1 MNCFFNKLNLRKVI
15 FCSIFIVT
23 AAVIVSC
30 GPEGFSPQP
39 SVSNPPVKVVSIE
52 TIDQGKFIRVK
63 ITADRVFAYNIL
75 NHQEPLALMI
85 EIGGA
90 VFAGVPDRL
99 RVDKGAVTSIN
110 LIDASE
116 RDEKRIEVRLLK
128 AVDYQVSKT
137 GTSLLLDIEK
147 PADLLVGAR
156 SGGEKVVEEVKP
168 ETTFVKKEQ
177 EEYVI
182 GGRDVLEITVYDEPD
197 LNRKIR
203 VSNSGYMSFP
213 LIGDVKVA
221 GFTAAEIEKIIESR
235 LKQGYLVNP
244 QVSINILEYKSS
256 EVYVLGAVNKPG
268 AYPLMG
274 ETNLLEALSRAGGIA
289 TTKEGYLAGKEL
301 FVIREESGS
310 EERVKYIRVNLDKLL
325 GQGDLSLNIPLK
337 NKDTIYIPQLDSIFV
352 FGEVKTPGSY
362 KLLEKEVTVLE
373 AITMAGG
380 LTKYAAP
387 NRVKVIRY
395 EGGVGQTIKVNVK
408 EITKSGDRSKD
419 VVLKPGDVV
428 VVPQSYL

>member
-1 MNCFFNKLNLRKVI
+1 MNCFFIKLNLRKVI
-15 FCSIFIVT
+15 FCSIFMVT

-30 GPEGFSPQP
+30 GLEGFSPQP
-39 SVSNPPVKVVSIE
+39 SVSNPPVKVASIE
-52 TIDQGKFIRVK
+52 TIDQGKFIRIK
-63 ITADRVFAYNIL
+63 ITADRAFAYNIL
-75 NHQEPLALMI
+75 NHREPLALMI

-90 VFAGVPDRL
+90 VFTGVPDRL

-110 LIDASE
+110 LIDSSE

-137 GTSLLLDIEK
+137 GTSLLLDIEN

-168 ETTFVKKEQ
+168 ESTFVKRGQ

-203 VSNSGYMSFP
+203 VSNSGYISFP
-213 LIGDVKVA
+213 LIGDIKVA
-221 GFTAAEIEKIIESR
+221 GLTAVEIEKIIESR

-244 QVSINILEYKSS
+244 QVSINILEYKSN
-256 EVYVLGAVNKPG
+256 EIYVLGAVNRPG

-289 TTKEGYLAGKEL
+289 TTREGYLAGKEL
-301 FVIREESGS
+301 FVIREESSS
-310 EERVKYIRVNLDKLL
+310 EERVKYIRVDLDRLL
-325 GQGDLSLNIPLK
+325 VQGDLSLNIPLK

-352 FGEVKTPGSY
+352 FGEVKAPGSY

-380 LTKYAAP
+380 FTKYAAP
-387 NRVKVIRY
+387 NRIKVIRY

-428 VVPQSYL
+428 VVPQGYL

>member
-1 MNCFFNKLNLRKVI
+1 MNSFFIKLNLRKVI
-15 FCSIFIVT
+15 FCSIFMMT
-23 AAVIVSC
+23 AAVVVSC
-30 GPEGFSPQP
+30 GLEGFSPQP
-39 SVSNPPVKVVSIE
+39 SASNPPVKVTSIE
-52 TIDQGKFIRVK
+52 IIDQGKFIRVK
-63 ITADRVFAYNIL
+63 ITADRAFAYNIL
-75 NHQEPLALMI
+75 NHREPLALMI

-90 VFAGVPDRL
+90 VFTGVPDRL

-110 LIDASE
+110 LIDSSE

-147 PADLLVGAR
+147 PAGLLVGAR

-168 ETTFVKKEQ
+168 ETAFVKGGQK
-177 EEYVI
+177 EYVI

-221 GFTAAEIEKIIESR
+221 GFTAVEIEKIIESR

-256 EVYVLGAVNKPG
+256 EVYVLGAVNRPG

-274 ETNLLEALSRAGGIA
+274 ETKLLEALSRAGGIA
-289 TTKEGYLAGKEL
+289 TTREGYLAGKEL
-301 FVIREESGS
+301 FVIREESDS
-310 EERVKYIRVNLDKLL
+310 EERVKYIRVDLDRLL
-325 GQGDLSLNIPLK
+325 VQGDLSLNIPLK

-352 FGEVKTPGSY
+352 FGEVKAPGSY

-387 NRVKVIRY
+387 NRIKVIRY

-428 VVPQSYL
+428 VVPQGYL

>member
-15 FCSIFIVT
+15 FCSIFMVT

-90 VFAGVPDRL
+90 VFEGVPDRL

-147 PADLLVGAR
+147 PADLLAGAR

-168 ETTFVKKEQ
+168 ETTFIKREQ

-244 QVSINILEYKSS
+244 QVSINILEYKSN

-289 TTKEGYLAGKEL
+289 TTQEGYLAGKEL

-310 EERVKYIRVNLDKLL
+310 EERVKYIRVNLDRLL
-325 GQGDLSLNIPLK
+325 MQGDLSLNIPLK

-428 VVPQSYL
+428 VVPQGYL